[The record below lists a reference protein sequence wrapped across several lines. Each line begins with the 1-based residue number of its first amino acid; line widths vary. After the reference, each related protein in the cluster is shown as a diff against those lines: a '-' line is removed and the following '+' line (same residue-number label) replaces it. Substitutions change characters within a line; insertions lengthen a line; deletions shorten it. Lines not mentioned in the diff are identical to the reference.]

1 MKSSLS
7 SSSSL
12 QFLLSSLQFLLL
24 LVLLIQF
31 PDGTF
36 GQIQSTTEDDI
47 QNGNGNGN
55 GSNNNIIA
63 PTCQSLI
70 ENELFY
76 FPNDCVKKCNDKNG
90 DNVFDTKRSRNVN
103 GKIKCYCINDPI
115 PICTDEPLC
124 SDLSIFPGTVYD
136 NCLNNICLG
145 NIINTDIN
153 INMNTDTEEDS
164 STDTTTDTVV
174 VTDEIEYAGNNPN
187 SANKNQTHYKVSC
200 SCDGGITKQCG
211 IDYIL
216 FSDLTYL
223 PSCTIYSDSTSTKN
237 NNLNINTKDEC
248 NEYCTTTTNN
258 AFLIGEWLIYESFP
272 EQYSCGCVDKNNNND
287 NNVAIACDD
296 TKANYNDGSG
306 LGTKNCYESV
316 GINTDVDC
324 TPVDESSA
332 SAIVVKTAMT
342 AMAFIVGGII
352 GGLSWSVVF

>member
-1 MKSSLS
+1 MKSSL
-7 SSSSL
+7 L
-12 QFLLSSLQFLLL
+12 SLQFLLL

-47 QNGNGNGN
+47 QN

-153 INMNTDTEEDS
+153 TEEDS
-164 STDTTTDTVV
+164 STTDTVV

-272 EQYSCGCVDKNNNND
+272 EQYSCGCIDKNSD
-287 NNVAIACDD
+287 DVAIACDD

-316 GINTDVDC
+316 GVNTIDC
-324 TPVDESSA
+324 TPEES
-332 SAIVVKTAMT
+332 SAIVVKTTMT